1 MKKIKKITLFM
12 LVAMFTLIAGI
23 FGGCAKSG
31 QSTNLADVNMPVLE
45 DTRGTEV
52 QMNTI
57 TTLNGNEVS
66 YNMNTR
72 KIVCIFGSQDVVAF
86 GIKLLAYEAS
96 TDIKGYESY
105 YDGATALKN
114 STPISAE
121 EVYSYEPELILVNQQ
136 MTSEDIGT
144 LSKIAPVIPLYT
156 DSTSF
161 ETRLR
166 FIGNVFGLQE
176 HAETLIKY
184 AADLKDTMLA
194 NMQELNIQDKTLTM
208 FTYFGAITIPPQR
221 GWFMNVILYDYLGI
235 KRLDI
240 VKEFMEDESGIAYEG
255 ISSEN
260 LINYEGDLVIYAGF
274 GEATITTFV
283 SENPGW
289 QALKAVRE
297 DRVGVIDITPYVQ
310 KGVILLYNQYAQI
323 LNALKTAAKI

>member
-1 MKKIKKITLFM
+1 MKTIKKITLFM

-23 FGGCAKSG
+23 VGGCAKSG
-31 QSTNLADVNMPVLE
+31 KSTNLADVNMPVLE
-45 DTRGTEV
+45 DTRGTEM

-105 YDGATALKN
+105 YDGATALKD
-114 STPISAE
+114 STPFSAE

-274 GEATITTFV
+274 GETTITTFV